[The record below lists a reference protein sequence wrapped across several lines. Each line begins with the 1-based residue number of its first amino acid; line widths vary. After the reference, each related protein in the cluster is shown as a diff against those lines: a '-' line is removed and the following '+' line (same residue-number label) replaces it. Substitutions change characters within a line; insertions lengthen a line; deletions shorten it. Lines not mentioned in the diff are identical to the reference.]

1 MTVRMIGGVAAL
13 AAGLTLSTS
22 AFADA
27 LVEGTWLTP
36 DQAQMT
42 IEECQPTCSAAR

>member
-1 MTVRMIGGVAAL
+1 MTFSRTAIAATL
-13 AAGLTLSTS
+13 TAGLLVSTS

-36 DQAQMT
+36 DQAG
-42 IEECQPTCSAAR
+42 